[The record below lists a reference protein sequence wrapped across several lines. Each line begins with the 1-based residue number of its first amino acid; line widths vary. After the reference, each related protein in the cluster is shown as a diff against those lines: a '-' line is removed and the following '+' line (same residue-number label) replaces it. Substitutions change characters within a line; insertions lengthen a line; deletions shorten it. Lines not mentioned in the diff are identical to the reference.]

1 MPCGQCD
8 EQNKI
13 RPSAIGKKNWLF
25 IGSPDAGERTA
36 AIDSMLLTCE
46 IHGVEAH
53 AWMKDVLTKAPVTAD
68 EASQKALL
76 PYNWKS

>member
-1 MPCGQCD
+1 MARQG
-8 EQNKI
+8 
-13 RPSAIGKKNWLF
+13 WLF
-25 IGSPDAGERTA
+25 PDSLHSLPYGGTSGIGSPEAGEKA
-36 AIDSMLLTCE
+36 AVIYSMLLTCE